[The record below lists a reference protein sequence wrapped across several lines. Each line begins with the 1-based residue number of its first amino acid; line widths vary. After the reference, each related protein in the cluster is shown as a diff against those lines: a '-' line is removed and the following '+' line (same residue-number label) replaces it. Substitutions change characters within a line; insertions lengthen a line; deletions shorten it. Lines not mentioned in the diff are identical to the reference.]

1 MTSLSSDCTQLPK
14 MLLPLIELLF
24 PKVLYFFHCFLLSH
38 NLSSKWLYFISELF
52 LKLDGAIPDVFRMWK
67 DFQRIL
73 GSHNSLG
80 GITWGR
86 MRPCVSVAS
95 ICSPNSVFEKQSF
108 EFFIQPS
115 LLIFFFY
122 RSCFWRST

>member
-1 MTSLSSDCTQLPK
+1 MTSHSSDCTQLPK

-95 ICSPNSVFEKQSF
+95 ICSSFSFNSR
-108 EFFIQPS
+108 I
-115 LLIFFFY
+115 LL
-122 RSCFWRST
+122 TDEGL